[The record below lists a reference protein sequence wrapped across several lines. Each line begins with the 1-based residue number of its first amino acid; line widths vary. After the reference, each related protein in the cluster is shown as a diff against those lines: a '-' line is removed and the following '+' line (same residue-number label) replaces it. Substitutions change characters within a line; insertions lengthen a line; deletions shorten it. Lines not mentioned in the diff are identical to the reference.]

1 MTTISKNGEKKLK
14 KLIEEKR
21 KQKEAAIKE
30 FHAQEQAIDK
40 VMKESEDPK
49 NMQITDVKYW
59 MLTNAE
65 ALKDFITYGANKVT
79 DQIRVRTHANLLARA
94 EIDALKKKKEGIDP
108 KTVAFTIMVI
118 AIVGVVC
125 FVVINSFLNYNNVAK
140 ELNDVRLEAGKTA
153 GQLASCQ
160 IQLDRYQPTQDTIR
174 EINAGPPTNTTR
186 SMTG

>member
-1 MTTISKNGEKKLK
+1 MVTINKNGEKKLE

-21 KQKEAAIKE
+21 KQKELALKE
-30 FHAQEQAIDK
+30 LHAKEQALEKIA
-40 VMKESEDPK
+40 KESGDPK
-49 NMQITDVKYW
+49 NKQITEVKYW
-59 MLTNAE
+59 ALTNAE
-65 ALKDFITYGANKVT
+65 ALKDFIMYGANKVT
-79 DQIRVRTHANLLARA
+79 DQIRVRTQANLQARA

-125 FVVINSFLNYNNVAK
+125 FVVINSFLNYNSVAK

-160 IQLDRYQPTQDTIR
+160 IQLERYQPTQDTIR
-174 EINAGPPTNTTR
+174 EINAGPAANTTS